1 MGKQM
6 MKKRSKIDIA
16 MLVISTVLITWLSV
30 MEQIRNT
37 FIETGEAF
45 ISKKTMFWLDICSII
60 ISALLTIFSGVKV
73 GKTEKAIK
81 RSREAKNDEM
91 DIKAYVDYKDDE
103 MNKTQHP
110 DTTQIN
116 SFSFDNK
123 TINNFTIN
131 LNSTDLSQ
139 TIDALNDSPRINELY
154 DQRLNASLS
163 RLNKS
168 YNGNLTFSNHSME
181 RQGFL
186 APRIVENH
194 PHSFPSDIP
203 EVSDVTFSSSRTNT
217 LSNIINSINP
227 NINEEVYSESYSED
241 KEDELLTN
249 DERRSSK

>member
-6 MKKRSKIDIA
+6 MQKRSKIDIA

-45 ISKKTMFWLDICSII
+45 ISKKTMFWLDIFSIM

-103 MNKTQHP
+103 VNKTQHP
-110 DTTQIN
+110 DTAQIN
-116 SFSFDNK
+116 SFSFDNR

-131 LNSTDLSQ
+131 VNSTDLSQ

-168 YNGNLTFSNHSME
+168 YSNGNPTFPNHSME
-181 RQGFL
+181 RPGFL
-186 APRIVENH
+186 APRIVENR
-194 PHSFPSDIP
+194 PHSFQNDIS
-203 EVSDVTFSSSRTNT
+203 EVSDVTFSSPRANI

-227 NINEEVYSESYSED
+227 NINEEVYSDTYNYSED
-241 KEDELLTN
+241 DEK
-249 DERRSSK
+249 SSEP